1 MQIPEIF
8 KKAIADTFY
17 DKDIEIW
24 SNTTTVDEEGAV
36 IENGKLQKLDSFKGN
51 FQFSTREYIKQEY
64 GKEIEGSAIVTC
76 ENTIAKEGDILV
88 YADIKPSNL
97 LLSRYSNEEL
107 EQYTQEYLEKQ
118 LVERSYVVKSVIPS
132 DSHFTLLVERRGED
146 V

>member
-1 MQIPEIF
+1 MNIPEIF
-8 KKAIADTFY
+8 NQVIADAFY

-24 SNTTTVDEEGAV
+24 TSGTIKDDEGAV
-36 IENGKLQKLDSFKGN
+36 VGSGKLEKIDSFKGN
-51 FQFSTREYIKQEY
+51 FQFQTREKIQQEY
-64 GKEIEGSAIVTC
+64 GQEIEANAIVTC

-88 YADIKPSNL
+88 YSDMKPSNL

-118 LVERSYVVKSVIPS
+118 LAERSYVVKSVIPS
-132 DSHFTLLVERRGED
+132 DSHFTLLVERRGAD

>member
-8 KKAIADTFY
+8 KQTIADTFY

-24 SNTTTVDEEGAV
+24 TSGTIKDDEGSV
-36 IENGKLQKLDSFKGN
+36 IENGKLQKLENFKGN
-51 FQFSTREYIKQEY
+51 FQFSTREYIQQEY
-64 GKEIEGSAIVTC
+64 GKEIEASAIVTC
-76 ENTIAKEGDILV
+76 NKTIAKEGDILV

-97 LLSRYSNEEL
+97 LISRYSNEEL

-118 LVERSYVVKSVIPS
+118 LAEKSYVVKSVIPS
-132 DSHFTLLVERRGED
+132 DSHFTLLVERRGAD